1 VLRMAGR
8 IFVDTKWNPKKHE
21 NSRKYVCYDSEKDVF
36 FEVDSLTE
44 LKEYDEIYLD
54 SSIFPNMWEQLRE
67 LVSNGKSVYYFTSP
81 WKWREI
87 RERFREDLKTR
98 TGRVSKSDNGDAYL
112 IWKVYELSLIKNN
125 THRYFRLLTIVDVEL
140 RPLLMREELLYK
152 NLQRIRNA
160 SMVGV
165 DVGSDTRMLEKMV
178 EDVRREI
185 VDRAIKLIPG
195 FMDIAKSLGLNRNDI
210 DGLTGLAGELV
221 YNRST
226 SSYSSSVRFHG
237 LYKAKGYDAR
247 RMKRYSSKAQKYLIM
262 LTNAILWKNGE
273 YRPPRYKDMGGSM
286 DGD

>member
-1 VLRMAGR
+1 MAGR

-125 THRYFRLLTIVDVEL
+125 THRYFRLLTIVDVC
-140 RPLLMREELLYK
+140 LLY
-152 NLQRIRNA
+152 
-160 SMVGV
+160 
-165 DVGSDTRMLEKMV
+165 
-178 EDVRREI
+178 
-185 VDRAIKLIPG
+185 
-195 FMDIAKSLGLNRNDI
+195 
-210 DGLTGLAGELV
+210 
-221 YNRST
+221 T
-226 SSYSSSVRFHG
+226 SPS
-237 LYKAKGYDAR
+237 
-247 RMKRYSSKAQKYLIM
+247 
-262 LTNAILWKNGE
+262 
-273 YRPPRYKDMGGSM
+273 PRD
-286 DGD
+286 